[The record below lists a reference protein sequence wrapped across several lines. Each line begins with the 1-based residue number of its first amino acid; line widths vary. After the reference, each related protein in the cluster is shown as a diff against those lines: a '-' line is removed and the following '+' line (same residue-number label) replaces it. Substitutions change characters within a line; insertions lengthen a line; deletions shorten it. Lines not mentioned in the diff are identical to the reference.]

1 MGVAAVKKSATAA
14 HIRARAPGP
23 GGSRCLV
30 GCTAARNAPRTCGR
44 KSDCLALALALK
56 SIDHGRV
63 LGAWLL
69 GFTNKAQPV
78 RESAL
83 WRARH
88 EILYEILLT
97 CKVDSEWME

>member
-1 MGVAAVKKSATAA
+1 M
-14 HIRARAPGP
+14 RARAPGS

-44 KSDCLALALALK
+44 KSGCLALALK

-78 RESAL
+78 RPYVNRPSGAPDM
-83 WRARH
+83 RFCMRF
-88 EILYEILLT
+88 Y
-97 CKVDSEWME
+97 

>member
-1 MGVAAVKKSATAA
+1 M
-14 HIRARAPGP
+14 RARAPGS

-44 KSDCLALALALK
+44 KSGCLALALK
-56 SIDHGRV
+56 FIDHGRV

-69 GFTNKAQPV
+69 GFTTKAQPV

-88 EILYEILLT
+88 EIMYEILLMRAVAGWSAR
-97 CKVDSEWME
+97 KNSV